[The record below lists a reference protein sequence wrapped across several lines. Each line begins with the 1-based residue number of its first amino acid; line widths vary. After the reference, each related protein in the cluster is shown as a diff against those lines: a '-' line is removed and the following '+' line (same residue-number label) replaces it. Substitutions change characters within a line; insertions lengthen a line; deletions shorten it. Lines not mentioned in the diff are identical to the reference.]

1 MWHYIRLYIPEEK
14 IKMVFGRLGY
24 QVETVRHYLKREFNY
39 KDGKDIQ
46 KDLDVKKSFLD
57 VRLVYKDSE
66 IPELNRKLSLLIDC
80 IRRTNK
86 NCRWSR
92 NSQAITMSLGPG
104 LYNVEDTVGKYEIK
118 YRFKTVLEEVLEI
131 DPKYFL

>member
-1 MWHYIRLYIPEEK
+1 
-14 IKMVFGRLGY
+14 MVFGRLGY

-39 KDGKDIQ
+39 RDGKDIQ

-66 IPELNRKLSLLIDC
+66 IPELNRRLSLLIDC

-86 NCRWSR
+86 NCRWSS